1 MPIIRKQ
8 DGQLDASPYAPLRLT
23 NNPFLQDPIIRPRSK
38 DPRANGAIFADGCRR
53 EVISRFE
60 KLLIKDFDNRARLS
74 LLWSDGDKESGRGTG
89 KTALLRHFQHRINRD
104 WGQTEFGTFN
114 AAVIYVAFP
123 DQVDRLYSEQLAWSA
138 LVDASESGLIR
149 AAAASIRIPVVEKR
163 WPDAGKKIVVDVEQ
177 YEKEGKDWYGLL
189 LSNDYL
195 SQYGVDGDEL
205 GRNIIEDLV
214 DVDVDEPV
222 AEALSC
228 DGLIDYLRTLR
239 RDGQVRPYWLSR
251 DTKGLGVAKHLF
263 FDQLVRFLDKTGFP
277 GAYLFVDDIENLTDQ
292 MSNKQSIEFAKE
304 LGLACL
310 RPGRA
315 AGDLR
320 YFTAVLTTHQQAA
333 TKLARGWSEAGLQAV
348 ARLDPTAETSIRV
361 PLPTED
367 GALEMMA
374 AYIEKHRNDGP
385 PVDRLH
391 PFSEQAARNL
401 VSGVQPPLHPR
412 TFLQKAHFA
421 VKQAADEKAE
431 RIDVDDIKRLFET
444 TGTKSTSPTAATTE
458 IADLPDY

>member
-1 MPIIRKQ
+1 
-8 DGQLDASPYAPLRLT
+8 
-23 NNPFLQDPIIRPRSK
+23 
-38 DPRANGAIFADGCRR
+38 
-53 EVISRFE
+53 VISRFE

-104 WGQTEFGTFN
+104 WGQSEFSGFN

-123 DQVDRLYSEQLAWSA
+123 DQVDRLYSEQLAWAA
-138 LVDASESGLIR
+138 LVDAHESGLIR
-149 AAAASIRIPVVEKR
+149 AAAASIRVPVIEKR
-163 WPDAGKKIVVDVEQ
+163 WPDAGKKIVEDIERH
-177 YEKEGKDWYGLL
+177 ESEGKEWYGFLL
-189 LSNDYL
+189 NNDYL
-195 SQYGVDGDEL
+195 SQYDVDGEEL

-214 DVDVDEPV
+214 DAEVDEGV
-222 AEALSC
+222 AEALSF
-228 DGLIDYLRTLR
+228 DGLLEYLRTLR

-251 DTKGLGVAKHLF
+251 DTKGLGVAKHLL

-292 MSNKQSIEFAKE
+292 MSNKQAIEFAKE

-315 AGDLR
+315 AGDRR
-320 YFTAVLTTHQQAA
+320 YFSAVLTTHQQAA

-361 PLPTED
+361 PLPKED

-374 AYIEKHRNDGP
+374 AYIEAHRTAGP

-391 PFSEQAARNL
+391 PFTEEAARRL

-412 TFLQKAHFA
+412 TFLQKAPFA

-431 RIDVDDIKRLFET
+431 RIDLTDIERLFST
-444 TGTKSTSPTAATTE
+444 TGTKSASPTTAPTE
-458 IADLPDY
+458 IDEFPDY

>member
-8 DGQLDASPYAPLRLT
+8 DGELEASPYSQLRLT

-38 DPRANGAIFADGCRR
+38 DPRANGSIFADGCRR

-89 KTALLRHFQHRINRD
+89 KTALLRHFQHRINHD
-104 WGQTEFGTFN
+104 WGQSEFRRFN

-123 DQVDRLYSEQLAWSA
+123 DQVDRLYSEQLAWAA
-138 LVDASESGLIR
+138 LVDVHESGLIR
-149 AAAASIRIPVVEKR
+149 AAAASIRIPILEKK
-163 WPDAGKKIVVDVEQ
+163 WPDAAKKIVADVEQ
-177 YEKEGKDWYGLL
+177 HEKEGKEWYGLV

-195 SQYGVDGDEL
+195 SQYSVDGEEL
-205 GRNIIEDLV
+205 SRDVIEDLV
-214 DVDVDEPV
+214 DAEIDEVV
-222 AEALSC
+222 AEALSS
-228 DGLIDYLRTLR
+228 DGLCDYLRTLR
-239 RDGQVRPYWLSR
+239 RDGQVRPYWVSR
-251 DTKGLGVAKHLF
+251 DTKGLGMAKHLL
-263 FDQLVRFLDKTGFP
+263 FDQLVRFLDKTGFH

-304 LGLACL
+304 LGLTCL

-320 YFTAVLTTHQQAA
+320 YFSAVLTTHQQAA
-333 TKLARGWSEAGLQAV
+333 TKVARGWSEAGLQAV

-361 PLPTED
+361 PLPNED

-374 AYIEKHRNDGP
+374 AYIEKHRSAGP

-391 PFSEQAARNL
+391 PFTEGGARKL

-421 VKQAADEKAE
+421 VKQAAEDKAELIDEKDIE
-431 RIDVDDIKRLFET
+431 RLLAT
-444 TGTKSTSPTAATTE
+444 TGTKSVSPTATAE
-458 IADLPDY
+458 IAEFPDY